1 MGKVIPRSA
10 FLDLYAGPMVQ
21 LPRESLISLRTCGG
35 QMGPANKS
43 RDDGYGVFGDPSPRE
58 GALLTSH
65 GETVAGLMRS
75 LKDDAP
81 RRRRAAARR
90 AVLD

>member
-1 MGKVIPRSA
+1 MPLIPAKAGTQAESGRSHDSWIV
-10 FLDLYAGPMVQ
+10 LVRLGP
-21 LPRESLISLRTCGG
+21 RFRGDERFWGRRLRGLL
-35 QMGPANKS
+35 AEK
-43 RDDGYGVFGDPSPRE
+43 

-65 GETVAGLMRS
+65 GETIAGLTKS